1 MTNAVQPKIPVR
13 KVSMKSVG
21 MQVFKTT
28 IFVLFTM
35 LLIAGLK
42 VFFGGDPSLI
52 TFRTVVT
59 ALSIAIPIS
68 IVTAIGIV
76 LYERKNNSKDEG

>member
-1 MTNAVQPKIPVR
+1 
-13 KVSMKSVG
+13 MKSVG

-28 IFVLFTM
+28 IFVLFAI

-76 LYERKNNSKDEG
+76 LYERKNSNKDNS